1 LQIFVC
7 SFFGQECGMSDPAL
21 EYIRAVMKAKNWTA
35 ADLARAAHLSHSTIN
50 RPLTTPDWPNAISR
64 KTIEQ
69 IEKASGISAADFIA
83 VAPVSTFYGGDNGN
97 LVPVYAVQASAGPGA
112 LVTSED
118 IVDRLAFPPD
128 YLRHITKAN
137 PKHLA
142 IIGCKG
148 DSMTP
153 TLKDD
158 DLVMIDTS
166 KTELSFEGMFVV
178 KIDGGTALLVKRIG
192 RASQKGHIKLI
203 SDNPAY
209 PAVEISVADV
219 VAVGKVIWAGVK
231 M

>member
-1 LQIFVC
+1 
-7 SFFGQECGMSDPAL
+7 MTDPAI
-21 EYIRAVMKAKNWTA
+21 EYIRAVMLAKGWSA
-35 ADLARAAHLSHSTIN
+35 ADLARAAHVSHSTIN
-50 RPLTTPDWPNAISR
+50 RPLTDPDWPNAISR
-64 KTIEQ
+64 RTIEKV
-69 IEKASGISAADFIA
+69 EKGSGISAAGFMGIA
-83 VAPVSTFYGGDNGN
+83 PARARRDDDDTD
-97 LVPVYAVQASAGPGA
+97 LVPVYNVQASAGPGA

-118 IVDRLAFPPD
+118 VVERLAFPPD

-148 DSMTP
+148 DSMAP

-166 KTELSFEGMFVV
+166 KTELSFEGMFVL
-178 KIDGGTALLVKRIG
+178 KIDGGAALLVKRIG
-192 RASQKGHIKLI
+192 RASQKGHINLI

-209 PAVEISVADV
+209 PAVEIAVADV
-219 VAVGKVIWAGVK
+219 IPVGKVVWAGVK